1 MCSSCTKSFYE
12 CKLISVYGDY
22 KIYEVIYEVKNNMRY
37 IFKHEA
43 NDPPRGNGFT
53 PTNRIIKEQIVDFL
67 KSQKDQLTTMVKSA
81 DHNTSSNV
89 RGTQLRLDIN
99 DIGDGKKKLQLQSG
113 SATYS
118 SVYISAEVLP
128 LFNDAGELLELKNK
142 PTNIPNIDKMNE
154 AYSKICGWTINGSNG
169 VNNFTTNV
177 VPQLDML
184 REKFLQLYTYL
195 KNTCGL
201 VAESDFD
208 VGLSSNI
215 IPNTSSEG
223 NPTVSVMGV
232 NGSIYRLSKHIG
244 LQLFFTNVI
253 PTLISHID
261 DPPQVKIVDD
271 ENLNGDTLNDVL
283 YKSLL
288 YSLNNAKVIVL
299 SSFIS

>member
-22 KIYEVIYEVKNNMRY
+22 KIYEVKNNMRY

-43 NDPPRGNGFT
+43 SDPPRGNGFT
-53 PTNRIIKEQIVDFL
+53 TTNRIIKERIVDFL

-99 DIGDGKKKLQLQSG
+99 DTGDGKKKLQLQLG
-113 SATYS
+113 AATYS

-128 LFNDAGELLELKNK
+128 LFNNAGELLELKNK
-142 PTNIPNIDKMNE
+142 PTNIPNIGKINE
-154 AYSKICGWTINGSNG
+154 GYSRICECSINGSDK

-177 VPQLDML
+177 VPQLNML
-184 REKFLQLYTYL
+184 RQKFLQLYTYL
-195 KNTCGL
+195 KDTCGL
-201 VAESDFD
+201 AANKTFNELNRD
-208 VGLSSNI
+208 I
-215 IPNTSSEG
+215 IADTRDPED
-223 NPTVSVMGV
+223 PRVSVMGV
-232 NGSIYRLSKHIG
+232 DGSIYHLSEHRG
-244 LQLFFTNVI
+244 LQLFFADI
-253 PTLISHID
+253 ISTLISHID
-261 DPPQVKIVDD
+261 DMPQIQMVDNED
-271 ENLNGDTLNDVL
+271 LNGDTLNDVL

>member
-1 MCSSCTKSFYE
+1 MCSSCIKSFYE

-22 KIYEVIYEVKNNMRY
+22 KIYEVKNNMRY

-43 NDPPRGNGFT
+43 NDPPQGNGFT
-53 PTNRIIKEQIVDFL
+53 PTNRIIKKQIVDFL

-99 DIGDGKKKLQLQSG
+99 DTGDGKKKLQLQSG

-128 LFNDAGELLELKNK
+128 LFNNAGELLELKNK
-142 PTNIPNIDKMNE
+142 PTDIPEE
-154 AYSKICGWTINGSNG
+154 AQTSSGYARICSVTDP
-169 VNNFTTNV
+169 NV
-177 VPQLDML
+177 DQFIRIVIPQLNAL
-184 REKFLQLYTYL
+184 RQKFLKLYIYL
-195 KNTCGL
+195 RNTCGL
-201 VAESDFD
+201 AIDTKFD
-208 VGLSSNI
+208 ALNI
-215 IPNTSSEG
+215 DISADTGDSA

-232 NGSIYRLSKHIG
+232 DGSIYHLSEHRG
-244 LQLFFTNVI
+244 LQLFFADI
-253 PTLISHID
+253 ISTLISHID
-261 DPPQVKIVDD
+261 DMPQIQMVDNED
-271 ENLNGDTLNDVL
+271 LNGDTLNDVL